1 MARPVETYNSRL
13 NMNPDNVSPG
23 TLLRAKKWCRNNI
36 TIRKNGEYVII
47 VPSKA
52 KYRKYDVMF
61 PSGMK
66 LEYMAINW
74 EVVSDVG

>member
-1 MARPVETYNSRL
+1 MQRETYNSRL
-13 NMNPDNVSPG
+13 NMNPDNVKPG

-36 TIRKNGEYVII
+36 TIRKNGEYAII
-47 VPSKA
+47 VPAKA
-52 KYRKYDVMF
+52 KYREYDVMF

-74 EVVSDVG
+74 EVISCAKQ